1 MQGCS
6 RLVNEVLRSVNKYNP
21 PNTTSSLDMLL
32 NAKDTS
38 LCGAD
43 VLAIAN
49 IVGNEEV
56 RNLVSDDS
64 EANIQPAE
72 FPEANVDLS
81 DRIQHIRDDLGRGGT
96 EWRKLEEAFED
107 DVDYNFVED
116 RQGLLCLHVACKH
129 PELANFLQRVIRHT
143 KNGGN
148 HLLQALFE
156 IKDPQGRTL
165 LHVAVEE
172 DGLRDNSRDRVMANI
187 VKKALGILDE
197 EPACDAVTIR
207 NCLNARDLAGRT
219 PLHRAVANKRA
230 GREVIEALLAHRATD
245 VNAEWRSDSVYTGN
259 VTALHLAV
267 LHNNAHAAVLLLRSP
282 RTNGDTICRI
292 FIEASGIR
300 STKPEKDNKLTGDV
314 WTALELATILGQ
326 VHMVDAMLE
335 VCDKYI

>member
-1 MQGCS
+1 
-6 RLVNEVLRSVNKYNP
+6 VDEVLRSVIKYNP

-32 NAKDTS
+32 DAKDTS

-43 VLAIAN
+43 VLSIAN
-49 IVGNEEV
+49 IVGNAVV
-56 RNLVSDDS
+56 RNLILNRLPADT
-64 EANIQPAE
+64 QPAE
-72 FPEANVDLS
+72 QFPETNDLLS
-81 DRIQHIRDDLGRGGT
+81 DRIQYILDNLDYGRN
-96 EWRKLEEAFED
+96 ESKALEEAFED
-107 DVDYNFVED
+107 DVDYNFVEH

-129 PELANFLQRVIRHT
+129 AHLVDFLQRVIRHT

-156 IKDPQGRTL
+156 LKDAQGRTL

-172 DGLRDNSRDRVMANI
+172 DGLGDNLRDHDRYMANI
-187 VKKALGILDE
+187 VTKVLGILDE
-197 EPACDAVTIR
+197 EPACDAVTSR

-230 GREVIEALLAHRATD
+230 GRAVIKALLDHPMTD
-245 VNAEWRSDSVYTGN
+245 VNALWRSDNVSTGN

-267 LHNNAHAAVLLLRSP
+267 LHNNVDAARSLLASP
-282 RTNGDTICRI
+282 RTDGDIQCKL

-300 STKPEKDNKLTGDV
+300 HRNEDRPKLSGRN
-314 WTALELATILGQ
+314 WTALELATIMGQ

-335 VCDKYI
+335 VCD

>member
-1 MQGCS
+1 
-6 RLVNEVLRSVNKYNP
+6 VDEVLRSVIKYNP

-32 NAKDTS
+32 DAKDTS

-43 VLAIAN
+43 VLSIAN
-49 IVGNEEV
+49 IVGNAVV
-56 RNLVSDDS
+56 RNLILNRLPADT
-64 EANIQPAE
+64 QPAE
-72 FPEANVDLS
+72 QFPETNDLLS
-81 DRIQHIRDDLGRGGT
+81 DRIQYILDNLDYGRN
-96 EWRKLEEAFED
+96 ESKALEEAFED

-129 PELANFLQRVIRHT
+129 AEIANFLQRVIRHT

-187 VKKALGILDE
+187 VEKALGILDE
-197 EPACDAVTIR
+197 QPACDAVTIR

-230 GREVIEALLAHRATD
+230 GRQVIEALLAHPATD
-245 VNAEWRSDSVYTGN
+245 VNAEWRSDSVHTGN

-267 LHNNAHAAVLLLRSP
+267 LHNNAHAAVLLLDSP

-300 STKPEKDNKLTGDV
+300 STKPANDNKLTGNL

-326 VHMVDAMLE
+326 VDMVDAMLE